1 MASGDSFRDVEYLSA
16 KFTQI
21 NYNLF
26 LRFLRIDLSNFTEI
40 VVNKKLLQ
48 LTFMQNKNS
57 NTQIKKEIVNSIVHG
72 FGIIFG
78 IVSIPILIA
87 FALKGSN
94 IRGVIGAAIYGFC
107 FLQLFTF
114 STLYHGFQNSQVK
127 RILEILDH
135 ISIYFLI
142 AGTYTPFLLMYL
154 NNSFGISLLS
164 ILWGLTALGILFKI
178 FFLGKWKKI
187 STLIYIAMGCI
198 MVVGGRTFFEGI
210 PNNILTMILI
220 GCALYLIGVVF
231 YLWDKYP
238 YNHAIWHFFVL
249 AAAVCHYVAI
259 LLAVATN

>member
-1 MASGDSFRDVEYLSA
+1 MANGDNFRNVGYLSA
-16 KFTQI
+16 KVTQI
-21 NYNLF
+21 NYNFF
-26 LRFLRIDLSNFTEI
+26 LRFLKIDLSNFTKI

-114 STLYHGFQNSQVK
+114 SALYHGFQNSQVK

-135 ISIYFLI
+135 L
-142 AGTYTPFLLMYL
+142 
-154 NNSFGISLLS
+154 
-164 ILWGLTALGILFKI
+164 
-178 FFLGKWKKI
+178 
-187 STLIYIAMGCI
+187 
-198 MVVGGRTFFEGI
+198 
-210 PNNILTMILI
+210 
-220 GCALYLIGVVF
+220 
-231 YLWDKYP
+231 
-238 YNHAIWHFFVL
+238 
-249 AAAVCHYVAI
+249 
-259 LLAVATN
+259 